1 MLAPLPLSIAMLRI
15 RRPLPLR
22 WALCALIGPAVLGC
36 RATPQD
42 PAAPPAIAGKTQVEE
57 ASAPRPPA
65 APLPWTDRF
74 ARKAVIFAKDI
85 VVVGP
90 PGLLEHSAL
99 NTDLSLYA
107 VEQKNTSQGF
117 EQWAT
122 ARPDV
127 LREVRCQLD
136 QWQLAA
142 SHSIRVLMRP
152 DHCDVTIQA
161 NGDAFWADLNGN
173 EERGERLEFVGKVPE
188 PE

>member
-1 MLAPLPLSIAMLRI
+1 MNRHRTPMFALHTLAMGAFCVPLWWGCQSA
-15 RRPLPLR
+15 
-22 WALCALIGPAVLGC
+22 PADGKQAPANDF
-36 RATPQD
+36 ATP
-42 PAAPPAIAGKTQVEE
+42 APGLEE

-65 APLPWTDRF
+65 APLPWTERFQNKAVLF
-74 ARKAVIFAKDI
+74 ARDI

-117 EQWAT
+117 EQIAT

-127 LREVRCQLD
+127 LREARCQLD

-142 SHSIRVLMRP
+142 SQSIRVLMRP

-161 NGDAFWADLNGN
+161 SGDAYWADLNGN
-173 EERGERLEFVGKVPE
+173 EERGERLEFVGSVPA

>member
-1 MLAPLPLSIAMLRI
+1 MNRPRIPMNALRPVAMGVLCAPLWWS
-15 RRPLPLR
+15 
-22 WALCALIGPAVLGC
+22 CQSTPAD
-36 RATPQD
+36 AAQAPAND
-42 PAAPPAIAGKTQVEE
+42 PASSASGLEE

-65 APLPWTDRF
+65 VPLPWTERFQQKAVVF
-74 ARKAVIFAKDI
+74 ARDI

-107 VEQKNTSQGF
+107 VDQKNTSQGF
-117 EQWAT
+117 EQIAT

-127 LREVRCQLD
+127 LREARCQLD

-161 NGDAFWADLNGN
+161 SGDAYWADLNGN
-173 EERGERLEFVGKVPE
+173 EERGERLEFVGSVPA